1 MSGKQKCMCK
11 KLVSI
16 NNNEITQKNDKKQ
29 VKKSIQANKKN
40 SGTNCGE
47 DLSRK
52 ANVNKIPGTFLGFVF
67 CSVLVSIR
75 KTEAFVHAHLT
86 SS

>member
-29 VKKSIQANKKN
+29 VKKSIQANKK
-40 SGTNCGE
+40 TTAE
-47 DLSRK
+47 QI
-52 ANVNKIPGTFLGFVF
+52 AVKI
-67 CSVLVSIR
+67 
-75 KTEAFVHAHLT
+75 
-86 SS
+86 